1 MALTLEELKKRWVRE
16 PLPLLE
22 ERPYSGRKE
31 RREEDVAKLAELA
44 RLLFERRFERRGRKL
59 VMKFYSGSSGERAA
73 QGPFEKSFLASPT
86 LSQNF
91 LASSSNSRKSLF
103 TSSSSP

>member
-1 MALTLEELKKRWVRE
+1 MNLTLEELKKRWVRE

-44 RLLFERRFERRGRKL
+44 RLLFEKRFEVNEKGKIRRRF
-59 VMKFYSGSSGERAA
+59 F
-73 QGPFEKSFLASPT
+73 
-86 LSQNF
+86 
-91 LASSSNSRKSLF
+91 SRVA
-103 TSSSSP
+103 